1 MKNKFSDYT
10 EAEFIQLMEEILK
23 ENQAATDERLDP
35 LLEHFEKIT
44 EHPDGT
50 DLIYYAE
57 SDAEATADKIT
68 QKVKAWRSANGLPG
82 FKAGY

>member
-1 MKNKFSDYT
+1 MKDKFSDYT
-10 EAEFIQLMEEILK
+10 EAEFIQFMEEIFK
-23 ENQAATDERLDP
+23 ENQAATDDQLDP
-35 LLEHFEKIT
+35 LLEHFAKIT

-68 QKVKAWRSANGLPG
+68 QKVKAWRKANGLPG
-82 FKAGY
+82 FKI